1 MAMFLNFRICVF
13 IKISANP
20 SVPRMFHS
28 DYTLACRF
36 SDDFLGGQNYNKIW
50 RMNRYGLKREKF
62 LRKRRDYGVSFVAGL
77 FFKIRRRARSYLY

>member
-1 MAMFLNFRICVF
+1 MFLNFRICVF

-50 RMNRYGLKREKF
+50 RMNRYGLKKGKISEKKKG
-62 LRKRRDYGVSFVAGL
+62 LRRIVCCRIVF
-77 FFKIRRRARSYLY
+77 